1 MFKWHWID
9 PLYYDLFNRAFLW
22 CLFSDILLYCSLSRL
37 LTPLESVIKNE
48 LSKREL
54 TLYEWYSSSQNPL
67 VVRQFV
73 NIFESDPLFNSATA
87 M

>member
-1 MFKWHWID
+1 M
-9 PLYYDLFNRAFLW
+9 YDLFHRAFLG
-22 CLFSDILLYCSLSRL
+22 CLFSDILFDCSLSRL
-37 LTPLESVIKNE
+37 LNPLESVIKNE
-48 LSKREL
+48 LSKRES
-54 TLYEWYSSSQNPL
+54 TLYEWYSSDQNPL